1 MSLLRTSSQSRPTV
15 SSSSWTRGSWSS
27 LSVGKN
33 LWKLAKVA
41 LEGGG
46 AEVDD
51 VEGRSTPIGGETGAE
66 GPAADFERWAATAWR
81 TAESTGGGSL
91 LRPRLVVRVLWTSLV
106 GARVGRV
113 WEAAGEAATVL
124 ARVERADERTGAIM
138 D

>member
-1 MSLLRTSSQSRPTV
+1 MSL
-15 SSSSWTRGSWSS
+15 
-27 LSVGKN
+27 GKN
-33 LWKLAKVA
+33 LWKSARVVS
-41 LEGGG
+41 EGGG
-46 AEVDD
+46 AEVDE
-51 VEGRSTPIGGETGAE
+51 VEGRSTPVGGATGAE
-66 GPAADFERWAATAWR
+66 EPAADFERWAATACR

-106 GARVGRV
+106 EDGARVGRV